1 MKVLEAE
8 IDPNVAK
15 TIFVVEDDRNVRY
28 LIRQYLVKAGFN
40 VETFPSAEE
49 LKNRLNAGYPDMF
62 IVDIMLP
69 GQDGLEFC
77 KELRKES
84 SVPVIFVS
92 ARGDETDR
100 IIGLELG
107 ADDYL
112 AKPFS
117 PKELVARVRAVF
129 RRVEGTERTNELCAG
144 NVRMLVDEH
153 RVLVGVREVEF
164 TPKEYDL
171 LHTFMKRP
179 NRVHTRQEL
188 LNAVWGIDH
197 EGDLRAVDDL
207 VKRIRR
213 KLAEADATVRLVT
226 VWGVGYRLE
235 P

>member
-1 MKVLEAE
+1 M
-8 IDPNVAK
+8 AK
-15 TIFVVEDDRNVRY
+15 TIFVVEDDSNVRY
-28 LIRQYLVKAGFN
+28 LIRQYLVRAGFN
-40 VETFPSAEE
+40 VETFSSAEE
-49 LKNRLNAGYPDMF
+49 LKKRLNAGYPHML

-117 PKELVARVRAVF
+117 PRELVARVRAVF
-129 RRVEGTERTNELCAG
+129 RRVDGIERTNELCAG
-144 NVRMLVDEH
+144 DVRMLVDEH
-153 RVLVGVREVEF
+153 RVLAGTREVEL

-171 LHTFMKRP
+171 LHMFVKRP
-179 NRVHTRQEL
+179 NRVYARQEL

-197 EGDLRAVDDL
+197 GGDLRAVDDL
-207 VKRIRR
+207 VKRVRR
-213 KLAEADATVRLVT
+213 KLAEAGATVRIVT
-226 VWGVGYRLE
+226 IWGVGYRLE

>member
-1 MKVLEAE
+1 M
-8 IDPNVAK
+8 AK

-28 LIRQYLVKAGFN
+28 LIQQYLVKAGFN

-49 LKNRLNAGYPDMF
+49 LKKRLNAGYPHMF

-84 SVPVIFVS
+84 AVPVIFVS

-100 IIGLELG
+100 IVGLEIG

-129 RRVEGTERTNELCAG
+129 RRVDGIERVNEICAG
-144 NVRMLVDEH
+144 DVRLLVDEH
-153 RVLVGVREVEF
+153 RVLVGAREVDL

-171 LHTFMKRP
+171 LHMFVKRP
-179 NRVHTRQEL
+179 NRVYARQEI
-188 LNAVWGIDH
+188 LNAIWGIDH
-197 EGDLRAVDDL
+197 GADVRAVDDL
-207 VKRIRR
+207 VKRLRR
-213 KLAEADATVRLVT
+213 KLAEAGATVKIVT
-226 VWGVGYRLE
+226 IWGVGYRLE

>member
-1 MKVLEAE
+1 MT
-8 IDPNVAK
+8 K

-28 LIRQYLVKAGFN
+28 LIQQYLVKAGFN
-40 VETFPSAEE
+40 VETFPSVEE
-49 LKNRLNAGYPDMF
+49 LKKRLNAGYPHMF

-69 GQDGLEFC
+69 GQDGLDFC
-77 KELRKES
+77 RELRKAS
-84 SVPVIFVS
+84 AVPVIFVS

-117 PKELVARVRAVF
+117 PRELVARVRAVF
-129 RRVEGTERTNELCAG
+129 RRVDAVQRSNELCVG
-144 NVRMLVDEH
+144 DVRLLVDEH
-153 RVLVGVREVEF
+153 RVLVGTREVDL

-171 LHTFMKRP
+171 LHMLMKKP
-179 NRVHTRQEL
+179 NRAYTRQEL
-188 LNAVWGIDH
+188 LDGIWGIDH
-197 EGDLRAVDDL
+197 VADLRAVDDL
-207 VKRIRR
+207 VKRLRR
-213 KLAEADATVRLVT
+213 KLAEAGATVKIVT

>member
-1 MKVLEAE
+1 M
-8 IDPNVAK
+8 AK

-28 LIRQYLVKAGFN
+28 LIRQYLVKEGFN
-40 VETFPSAEE
+40 VETFSSVEE
-49 LKNRLNAGYPDMF
+49 LRERLNAGYPHMF
-62 IVDIMLP
+62 ILDIMLP

-84 SVPVIFVS
+84 GVPVIFVS

-117 PKELVARVRAVF
+117 PKELVARVRAIF
-129 RRVEGTERTNELCAG
+129 RRVDGIEHANELLAG
-144 NVRMLVDEH
+144 NVRIMLDEH
-153 RVLVGVREVEF
+153 RVLVGAQEVAL

-171 LHTFMKRP
+171 LQIFVKRP
-179 NRVHTRQEL
+179 NRVYTRQEL
-188 LNAVWGIDH
+188 LDGIWGFDRG
-197 EGDLRAVDDL
+197 GDLRAVDDL
-207 VKRIRR
+207 VKRLRR
-213 KLAEADATVRLVT
+213 KLGEAGATVRIAT
-226 VWGVGYRLE
+226 IWGVGYRLE